1 MMGTQHAACGAAA
14 WVVVA
19 SDYEL
24 SLRGIAEPLAQQ
36 FTGLAWLPDAIPLGM
51 GLLDVGPGA
60 VLIGAIICAG
70 AALLPDIDHHNASI
84 AHSLPPFSM
93 VLARFF
99 QTISGGH
106 RNGTHSLL
114 GIVFFG
120 IVAWLAGLV
129 AIPNVGPFDNLGIG
143 AGLLAVILSAFAF
156 KVLHFMPARARKAPW
171 AAGIAIGILTM
182 MTSPDGPWWLVINVM
197 LGVAV
202 HIAGDML
209 TKEGCNLTWPLR
221 LPPPDFVNDSP
232 LLSNI
237 WGKNGY
243 MSVPILGS
251 ADSIRAW
258 ALTIPISAVAIVG
271 MCIAGI
277 TWAQEGWVT
286 MLSGF

>member
-1 MMGTQHAACGAAA
+1 MGTQHAACGAAA

-24 SLRGIAEPLAQQ
+24 PLGGVNQT
-36 FTGLAWLPDAIPLGM
+36 FTGLGWLPDAIPLGM

-60 VLIGAIICAG
+60 VLVGAIICAG

-84 AHSLPPFSM
+84 AHSLPPFTM

-106 RNGTHSLL
+106 RNGTHSVL
-114 GIVFFG
+114 GILFFG
-120 IVAWLAGLV
+120 IVAWLAGLLT
-129 AIPNVGPFDNLGIG
+129 IPNAGPLNNLGIG
-143 AGLLAVILSAFAF
+143 AGLLALVLSAFAF
-156 KVLHFMPARARKAPW
+156 KVLRFMPARARKAPW

-182 MTSPDGPWWLVINVM
+182 MISPDGPWWLVINVM

-202 HIAGDML
+202 HITGDML
-209 TKEGCNLTWPLR
+209 TKEGCNLTWPFR

-232 LLSNI
+232 LLSNL
-237 WGKNGY
+237 WSKNGY
-243 MSVPILGS
+243 MSIPILGS
-251 ADSIRAW
+251 ANTVRAW
-258 ALTIPISAVAIVG
+258 ALTIPISAIAIIG
-271 MCIAGI
+271 MTIAAI